1 MKRFAL
7 ALAAFLFCMA
17 PAFAQD
23 WAQQILTKSPRHR
36 EWVKV
41 TYGSRTV
48 DAVIVYPMVKDKAP
62 AVVVIH
68 EIFGL
73 SDWVQTVADQLA
85 ANGYIAIVP
94 DLLSGMGP
102 GGGGT
107 SAFAPADVNRAVS
120 SLPPDQVTADLNAVA
135 DYVKKLPAANGKIAV
150 AGYCWGGSQSF
161 RFATNRADLSAA
173 FVFYGGPPQD
183 DSKITAPV
191 FGFYAGNDA
200 RTSATI
206 PAAIDAMKAAGKK
219 YDPVTYDGA
228 DHGFMRLGMT
238 PGNANAAN
246 KTALDQSWQRWI
258 ALLKSSF

>member
-1 MKRFAL
+1 MKRFIL
-7 ALAAFLFCMA
+7 ASAAFLLCLV

-23 WAQQILTKSPRHR
+23 WAQQILVKSPRHR

-48 DAVIVYPMVKDKAP
+48 DAVIIYPMVKDKAP

-135 DYVKKLPAANGKIAV
+135 DYVKKLPAANGKLAV
-150 AGYCWGGSQSF
+150 AGFCWGGGQSF
-161 RFATNRADLSAA
+161 RFATNRTDLSAA
-173 FVFYGGPPQD
+173 FVFYGGPPKD
-183 DSKITAPV
+183 VTKITAPV
-191 FGFYAGNDA
+191 YGFYAGNDA

-219 YDPVTYDGA
+219 YDPVTYDDA

-246 KTALDQSWQRWI
+246 KAALDQAWQRWT